1 MAQTTIAGTFI
12 TGDSVTAS
20 QIAAN
25 AITNAELATTA
36 ITSQTAETTIAGDD
50 VVLIY
55 DTSASAFRKMT
66 RTNFVAGIGGGPTIN
81 GATEN
86 ELVTVANNTANLDA
100 EAELTYDGTDFK
112 LMKGGA
118 SATGASLAIE
128 TYNDGGNPAR
138 LRLRASHNDTQG
150 TMTSNIAN
158 YPLGFIQFE
167 GVQSGA
173 FQRSASIR
181 GETSEAWDGS
191 GRGSK
196 LRFYTTPNNSNTER
210 LIIEIPENGITTFT
224 AGGDE
229 SIRLAHASG
238 ITWSL
243 QSRSDSEFRVTDN
256 NAGTTRLRVQAG
268 TSGDTLVKDGGAYAN
283 VTRGIAKVWIRF
295 SQTNSSHAM
304 QENNGVASITDGGA
318 AGYTD
323 FTWSRAFAS
332 EHYAIL
338 ISQEAMG
345 IGYMESASEA
355 AGGVTIRFSN
365 IDGGYTDALHGSVA
379 CFGDLS

>member
-1 MAQTTIAGTFI
+1 MALTKIGTT
-12 TGDSVTAS
+12 
-20 QIAAN
+20 
-25 AITNAELATTA
+25 
-36 ITSQTAETTIAGDD
+36 
-50 VVLIY
+50 
-55 DTSASAFRKMT
+55 
-66 RTNFVAGIGGGPTIN
+66 GISN
-81 GATEN
+81 
-86 ELVTVANNTANLDA
+86 NLDVPGYIY
-100 EAELTYDGTDFK
+100 L
-112 LMKGGA
+112 
-118 SATGASLAIE
+118 
-128 TYNDGGNPAR
+128 
-138 LRLRASHNDTQG
+138 
-150 TMTSNIAN
+150 
-158 YPLGFIQFE
+158 
-167 GVQSGA
+167 SGD
-173 FQRSASIR
+173 
-181 GETSEAWDGS
+181 EKE
-191 GRGSK
+191 
-196 LRFYTTPNNSNTER
+196 LRFYNGSNYMVLKASGSLSNNYTFTLPVDDGTTGQFLQTNGSGVLTWAAAGGDLSFGGDTFGADKVIGSNDNYDLSFETNGTTR
-210 LIIEIPENGITTFT
+210 INIDNGGITTFT

-243 QSRSDSEFRVTDN
+243 QSRSDSEFRITDN

-304 QENNGVASITDGGA
+304 QENNGVGSITDGGA
-318 AGYTD
+318 AGFTD

-338 ISQEAMG
+338 VSQEAMG
-345 IGYMESASEA
+345 IGYMEAASEA